1 MPPKNNI
8 PAFFHLKNLWDNLR
22 LYDKLSLGYLSLA
35 VLVVTLSAKSL
46 PIRSRVQLIHTIVC
60 LIIIVLAHFT
70 QPGFY
75 SRQRRQKW
83 AWLQFLRDW
92 YPLTLFTFLL
102 FGEFTHLANAIFS
115 YWLEEYLLRFDL
127 WLFGQPSHEFIANRV
142 PQWGVELM
150 AFAYWSYYPIIIGVT
165 TRYYLAPTG
174 SSPGTGETILPQYH
188 AKPVFIDFMN
198 RLCLTFYLCY
208 VLFMLMPARSPRH
221 VLSFGDDGYLAGGV
235 FMNFVFLIQN
245 YASVVGA
252 AFPSSHVAV
261 AWVTVMAL
269 RPNHRYLFWG
279 LMPLT
284 IALTVSVVILQYHYV
299 LDAIGGVVV
308 AELVIICWSP
318 QLVSR
323 KARIATEV
331 LHSQKSKG
339 QMIRLH
345 K

>member
-1 MPPKNNI
+1 
-8 PAFFHLKNLWDNLR
+8 
-22 LYDKLSLGYLSLA
+22 
-35 VLVVTLSAKSL
+35 
-46 PIRSRVQLIHTIVC
+46 
-60 LIIIVLAHFT
+60 
-70 QPGFY
+70 
-75 SRQRRQKW
+75 
-83 AWLQFLRDW
+83 
-92 YPLTLFTFLL
+92 
-102 FGEFTHLANAIFS
+102 
-115 YWLEEYLLRFDL
+115 
-127 WLFGQPSHEFIANRV
+127 
-142 PQWGVELM
+142 
-150 AFAYWSYYPIIIGVT
+150 
-165 TRYYLAPTG
+165 
-174 SSPGTGETILPQYH
+174 
-188 AKPVFIDFMN
+188 
-198 RLCLTFYLCY
+198 
-208 VLFMLMPARSPRH
+208 MLMPARSPRH